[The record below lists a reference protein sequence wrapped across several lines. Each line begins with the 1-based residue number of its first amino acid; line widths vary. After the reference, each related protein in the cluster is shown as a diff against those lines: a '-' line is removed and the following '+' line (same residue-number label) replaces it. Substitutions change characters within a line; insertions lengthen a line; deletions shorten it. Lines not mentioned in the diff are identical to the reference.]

1 MHVVRAL
8 IKTKPNLIVSGKRA
22 ALDIEPEPR
31 RAGTGVV
38 VEEVKDAAA
47 FAALRPHWSELLRDS
62 VSDNPFLTWEWQ
74 YTWWNHLR
82 DSSALRLIVVRAS
95 DELVAI
101 APLRLVTGPW
111 HGFSRLEFLGT
122 GLAGSDYL
130 DLIVRRGWE
139 LESITALAQY
149 LEAQQ
154 LCLRFNH
161 LSPASLAA
169 QLGAAL
175 ATDGWISA
183 AGDDGACPIISLA
196 GHTFDSYLATLG
208 SSHRANVRRRIR
220 AIGQQFDMR
229 LDRVATHTER
239 RQALSDLAS
248 WSERR
253 WKDAGGSTA
262 FITPAV
268 RAFQDQVTARAL
280 EQGWLLMYVLRLNDE
295 AAAVMY
301 GFHYGRRFYFY
312 QHGFDDRYKAQS
324 LGLVLMGLTVRA
336 VIDEGAREFDMLWGV
351 EPYKFL
357 WARELSALQRIE
369 LFPRTIAGTLQR
381 HAIEIRRSA
390 GKLRRR
396 FLSPSAVP
404 NATATSDPCQVRRT
418 IG

>member
-1 MHVVRAL
+1 LQVVSAL
-8 IKTKPNLIVSGKRA
+8 IKTQPNLIVSGKHA
-22 ALDIEPEPR
+22 AVDVEPESR
-31 RAGTGVV
+31 RAGTDVIV
-38 VEEVKDAAA
+38 QEVKDATA
-47 FAALRPHWSELLRDS
+47 FAALRPDWNELLRAS
-62 VSDNPFLTWEWQ
+62 SSDNPFLTWEWQ

-82 DSSALRLIVVRAS
+82 ESGALRLIVVRAD
-95 DELVAI
+95 DELIAI
-101 APLRLVTGPW
+101 APLRLLTSPW

-122 GLAGSDYL
+122 GHAGSDYL
-130 DLIVRRGWE
+130 DLIIRRGRE
-139 LESITALAQY
+139 MESISALAQY
-149 LEAQQ
+149 FEAQQ

-161 LSPASLAA
+161 LSPSSLAA

-175 ATDGWISA
+175 ATDGWVSA
-183 AGDDGACPIISLA
+183 PADDGACPIIPLA

-208 SSHRANVRRRIR
+208 SSHRANVRRRIK
-220 AIGQQFDMR
+220 AIGQQFDVR
-229 LDRVATHTER
+229 FDRVITHRER
-239 RQALSDLAS
+239 QDALTDLVA

-324 LGLVLMGLTVRA
+324 LGLVLMGLTIRA

-357 WARELSALQRIE
+357 WAREVSALQRIE
-369 LFPRTIAGTLQR
+369 LFPPTIAGALQR
-381 HAIEIRRSA
+381 RAIEVRRKA
-390 GKLRRR
+390 GTLTRQ
-396 FLSPSAVP
+396 FLSMKKAAPAGSHP
-404 NATATSDPCQVRRT
+404 TLTNR
-418 IG
+418 